1 MCKCLT
7 EWCCMLKGN
16 IDNGLSIVRIRR
28 FTREIACQVLGFGFG
43 LRICVTGS
51 EVMGLGDGFV
61 VNGLVF

>member
-1 MCKCLT
+1 
-7 EWCCMLKGN
+7 MLKGN